1 MDKKLKFVLALL
13 GTIGFLFIDFS
24 FSLGWLV
31 GCIALFALN
40 YVRERY
46 YSIVL
51 TENPFS
57 TRRYIGYIF
66 FVFVI
71 LWIAPILAFIFP
83 DVINPFTL
91 IAAYFIDRFILY
103 IGRIF
108 KKESVYVTK

>member
-1 MDKKLKFVLALL
+1 MDKKLKIVLALL
-13 GTIGFLFIDFS
+13 GTVSFLFIDS
-24 FSLGWLV
+24 SLSLGWLI
-31 GCIALFALN
+31 GWIALSILTF
-40 YVRERY
+40 VRERY

-51 TENPFS
+51 TEEDFS
-57 TRRYIGYIF
+57 VGRFIGYIF

-83 DVINPFTL
+83 KVINPFSL

>member
-1 MDKKLKFVLALL
+1 MDKKLKIVLALL
-13 GTIGFLFIDFS
+13 GTVGFLFIDS
-24 FSLGWLV
+24 SLSLGWLI
-31 GCIALFALN
+31 GWIALFILTF
-40 YVRERY
+40 VRERY

-51 TENPFS
+51 TEEDFS
-57 TRRYIGYIF
+57 VGRFIGYIF

-83 DVINPFTL
+83 KVINPFSL